1 MPTTLSN
8 ESSRQRRLGKHAY
21 SESVSWADVVL
32 EGSDTS
38 AKAALHSVGENLPTD
53 PNRGRVHVCIS
64 PFGATGPWQ
73 SRDANEFTLQG
84 WSGKLVTNYAG
95 PADRPPAAAG
105 GEAGLW
111 LCGTFAAVG
120 ALAFHRLAERTGRSV
135 RVDTSTLEAM
145 VAVFGSDALAW
156 QLEGFPTRPV
166 AAAPTSRGANTR
178 DSRGV

>member
-1 MPTTLSN
+1 MNGKPLDHLRVLDLSEGIAGGYAAKLLGDAGAEVIKAEGPDGDPLRRRAHSS
-8 ESSRQRRLGKHAY
+8 ESSAYPLFSHLHADHTLERIES
-21 SESVSWADVVL
+21 SEASGQARVRELVSWADVVL

-38 AKAALHSVGENLPTD
+38 AKAALHSVCENLPTD

-105 GEAGLW
+105 GEAG
-111 LCGTFAAVG
+111 
-120 ALAFHRLAERTGRSV
+120 
-135 RVDTSTLEAM
+135 
-145 VAVFGSDALAW
+145 
-156 QLEGFPTRPV
+156 
-166 AAAPTSRGANTR
+166 
-178 DSRGV
+178 